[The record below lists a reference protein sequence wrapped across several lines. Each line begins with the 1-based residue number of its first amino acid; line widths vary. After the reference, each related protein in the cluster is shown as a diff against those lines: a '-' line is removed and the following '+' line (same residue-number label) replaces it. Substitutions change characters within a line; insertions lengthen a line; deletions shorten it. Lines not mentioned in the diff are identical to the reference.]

1 MIDLRSGTSERPLN
15 QELLEGIP
23 VGRIPNVAV
32 MLAPGAVTAR
42 PDVGGSETGQTA
54 GVSIHGS
61 QTRDLVWNTDG
72 LDMTSNTGSGGVSG
86 QYPNQ
91 GAYQEI
97 VVQTKALPADIGA
110 GGVSVNMITKDG
122 GNRFRG
128 DLFSTFTGQRS
139 RATTSAR
146 SSGPAD
152 SPPRARPTS
161 STT

>member
-1 MIDLRSGTSERPLN
+1 MSRP
-15 QELLEGIP
+15 
-23 VGRIPNVAV
+23 
-32 MLAPGAVTAR
+32 APVTAR

-61 QTRDLVWNTDG
+61 QTRDLIWNTDG
-72 LDMTSNTGSGGVSG
+72 LDMTSNTSSGGVSG

-97 VVQTKALPADIGA
+97 VVLTRALPADVGA

-128 DLFSTFTGQRS
+128 DLFGTFTNQGLQSDNVSDAQR
-139 RATTSAR
+139 
-146 SSGPAD
+146 
-152 SPPRARPTS
+152 
-161 STT
+161 

>member
-1 MIDLRSGTSERPLN
+1 
-15 QELLEGIP
+15 
-23 VGRIPNVAV
+23 

-97 VVQTKALPADIGA
+97 VVLTKALPADVGA
-110 GGVSVNMITKDG
+110 GGVSGERLCQDDDFLV
-122 GNRFRG
+122 
-128 DLFSTFTGQRS
+128 
-139 RATTSAR
+139 
-146 SSGPAD
+146 GP
-152 SPPRARPTS
+152 
-161 STT
+161 